1 MIQFIKKHKTFA
13 VLLLLVMVGVIFIIG
28 PRKIARAAQESYNRW
43 ALLTMILDKIER
55 FYVRDTDPD
64 KLLNNAID
72 GMLSGLDPYSRYL
85 PPDSYTDY
93 AVKYNGFYG
102 IGLKYT
108 MISNKPVITSLV
120 DGGPAEIAGLCLGD
134 RILKIQNNSVKNLNA
149 GDIHLLLSDD
159 FNGPVNMSVLRPVKN
174 DTLSFELPRR
184 KLMLQS
190 IPASFMLDQHTGYIK
205 ISTFTDSTPTELDIA
220 FAELNGKGM
229 KRLILDLR
237 NNSGGDL
244 EAAVNVADRFI
255 EGEKIIV
262 FTKGRNHQASKQYTA
277 TSKVTLPALPI
288 IVFVNQASASGAEIL
303 AGAIQDWD
311 RGLIVGRRTFGKAL
325 VQTEYKFPDGSA
337 LLLTTARYYTPLGR
351 LIQRNPLSPDGQ
363 NDSQKKYT
371 TPGRR
376 TIEGGGGIKPDVQFK
391 SDKQKMSEIFKRLYF
406 AEENYF
412 YQFADN
418 YVNSL
423 FEEEMLDD
431 LQKFAT
437 EFEISDEMLL
447 NFHRFLF
454 NSGLKIDRYEFYENQ
469 TEIRNALKQEI
480 AARIWGEEG
489 RQRVRIE
496 HDEHITMSYDYFPK
510 ARELLNL

>member
-1 MIQFIKKHKTFA
+1 MIKLKKHIIIPAFVIITIT
-13 VLLLLVMVGVIFIIG
+13 VMMLIVG
-28 PRKIARAAQESYNRW
+28 PNKIVCAAQESYNRW

-55 FYVRDTDPD
+55 FYVQETDSD

-93 AVKYNGFYG
+93 AVKYNGYYG

-108 MISNKPVITSLV
+108 MISNKPVVTSLV
-120 DGGPAEIAGLCLGD
+120 DGGPAEVAGLQLGD
-134 RILKIQNNSVKNLNA
+134 RILTIQNNSLSNHNA
-149 GDIHLLLSDD
+149 GDIHLLLSNNV
-159 FNGPVNMSVLRPVKN
+159 NGPVNMSVLRPGKN
-174 DTLSFELPRR
+174 DTLSFQLPRR

-190 IPASFMLDQHTGYIK
+190 IPASFMLDEMTGYIK
-205 ISTFTDSTPTELDIA
+205 ISIFTDSTPTELDIA

-229 KRLILDLR
+229 KKLILDLR

-255 EGEKIIV
+255 EGGKIIV
-262 FTKGRNHQASKQYTA
+262 FTKGRNHHASKQYTA
-277 TSKVTLPALPI
+277 TSKATLPTVPI
-288 IVFVNQASASGAEIL
+288 IILVNQASASGAEIL

-311 RGLIVGRRTFGKAL
+311 RGLIIGQRTFGKAL

-351 LIQRNPLSPDGQ
+351 LIQRNPLSPNEE
-363 NDSQKKYT
+363 NDMRKQYT
-371 TPGRR
+371 TPGGR
-376 TIEGGGGIKPDVQFK
+376 TIEGGGGIKPDIK
-391 SDKQKMSEIFKRLYF
+391 INTEKKKISDIFKRLF
-406 AEENYF
+406 LAEENYF

-423 FEEEMLDD
+423 SEEEKPND
-431 LQKFAT
+431 LRKFTA
-437 EFEISDEMLL
+437 EFEVSDEMLL
-447 NFHRFLF
+447 NFHRYLF

-469 TEIRNALKQEI
+469 TEIRHALKREI
-480 AARIWGEEG
+480 AARVWGEEG
-489 RQRVRIE
+489 RQRIRLS
-496 HDEHITMSYDYFPK
+496 HDKNINMCYDYFSK
-510 ARELLNL
+510 ARQLLNL